1 MSPYQPELPLHI
13 AEAGGQITI
22 RFPAGTVLSG
32 ANCEEL
38 AGRLFALA
46 AREPKPHLLVDL
58 GGVNLLTSMI
68 LAKLIALNNELRAA
82 GGRLTLANPKPVI
95 REVFKVTRLD
105 TLLEVAI

>member
-1 MSPYQPELPLHI
+1 MSPYQSEFPLQI
-13 AEAGGQITI
+13 AEAGGLITV
-22 RFPAGTVLSG
+22 RFPAGTLLSG

-38 AGRLFALA
+38 ASRLFALA

-58 GGVNLLTSMI
+58 SGVNMLTSMI

-82 GGRLTLANPKPVI
+82 GGRLILANPKPVI

-105 TLLEVAI
+105 TVFEMPA